1 LTDRL
6 RGLCGYYT
14 GMSTQVSGTE
24 FVLFGLRLNGIINAD
39 FFRSNKIK
47 VTFETDIDLKLTHTH
62 IVCCSDVGC

>member
-1 LTDRL
+1 
-6 RGLCGYYT
+6 
-14 GMSTQVSGTE
+14 MSTQVSGTE

-39 FFRSNKIK
+39 CFRSNKIK